1 MKKLVIFDLDGT
13 LLYTLEDINKS
24 LNIVLEKHGYRAVSV
39 EETKKMV
46 GYGAKKLIQLA
57 SNESGEKLDSL
68 FAELKVVM
76 SSNDNS
82 LTTLYNGLDNVLI
95 ALKNNGCKLAIISNK
110 PNEAT
115 QEIYKQKLSEYN
127 FDYVSGANANLFK
140 VKPDK
145 ECVEYCLNV
154 LNVSK
159 EDAVY
164 VGDSEVDVQTAINA
178 NIACVSVLWG
188 YRSKQE
194 ILEVGGSNFASTPSE
209 LLDMIEKI

>member
-39 EETKKMV
+39 DKTKNMV
-46 GYGAKKLIQLA
+46 GYGAKKLIELA

-68 FAELKVVM
+68 FAELKAVM
-76 SSNDNS
+76 SSSDNS
-82 LTTLYNGLDNVLI
+82 LTTLYNGLDKVLI
-95 ALKNNGCKLAIISNK
+95 SLKNKGYKLAIISNK

-115 QEIYKQKLSEYN
+115 QEIYKQKLSEYK

-145 ECVEYCLNV
+145 ECVEYCLNL
-154 LNVSK
+154 LNVDK
-159 EDAVY
+159 KDAVY

-178 NIACVSVLWG
+178 NIDCISVLWG
-188 YRSKQE
+188 YRSRQE
-194 ILEVGGSNFASTPSE
+194 ISKAGKSNFVSTPNE